1 MTLSGLKYI
10 HSTCN
15 KKVLSIFLLKIYGLN
30 PTEYI
35 GLSIT
40 NLIYKLGIVIPLAP
54 KETASWEKYVEHT
67 WILVPMPAVFAICSY
82 IVCSSYHCLWKKGEN
97 KWTEKKYPKMKKLL
111 LLIDIIMTIAQLLL
125 VWIELKIRAHH
136 FFHYQEYFRRK
147 KLIV

>member
-40 NLIYKLGIVIPLAP
+40 NLIYKLGTVTPLAP

-67 WILVPMPAVFAICSY
+67 
-82 IVCSSYHCLWKKGEN
+82 
-97 KWTEKKYPKMKKLL
+97 
-111 LLIDIIMTIAQLLL
+111 
-125 VWIELKIRAHH
+125 
-136 FFHYQEYFRRK
+136 
-147 KLIV
+147 